1 MISGQDERKLV
12 TRLNSTGWIIMAV
25 LTTVSV
31 LYLPLEVSLGVA
43 VGGLMVTV
51 NLTLLHRLVFKAS
64 EPGSR
69 VTPKNVLPKYYLRF
83 LATLAILFVLISQ
96 NLVNPLGLLLGLL
109 VFFLDVMGVVLAL
122 SLKLVYQTI
131 TKEAV

>member
-1 MISGQDERKLV
+1 MINGQDERKLV
-12 TRLNSTGWIIMAV
+12 TRLNSTGWVILAV

-31 LYLPLEVSLGVA
+31 SFFPLEASLGVA
-43 VGGLMVTV
+43 MGGLLVTV
-51 NLTLLHRLVFKAS
+51 NLSLLHRLVFKAS

-69 VTPKNVLPKYYLRF
+69 ITPGMVLPKYYLRF
-83 LATLAILFVLISQ
+83 AATLALLFILISQ
-96 NLVNPLGLLLGLL
+96 NLVHPLGLLLGLS
-109 VFFLDVMGVVLAL
+109 VFFLDVMGVVLLL